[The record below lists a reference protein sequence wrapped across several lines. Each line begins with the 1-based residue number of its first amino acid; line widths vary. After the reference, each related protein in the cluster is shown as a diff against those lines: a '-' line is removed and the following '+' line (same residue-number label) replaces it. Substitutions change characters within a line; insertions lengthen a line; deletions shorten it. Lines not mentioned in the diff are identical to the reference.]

1 MKKILLAL
9 ILVLIVIKSFSQ
21 EPASPSLSKED
32 YLKKSQQ
39 QKKTAWILLATGT
52 AMAVGGIIVVNNT
65 FSLESNSA
73 TDIAAVVALA
83 GIITD
88 LVSIGF
94 FVGSSNSK
102 QRAARIAISNQHI
115 SFPQQNVFAL
125 KMQPALTL
133 KIAL

>member
-9 ILVLIVIKSFSQ
+9 TLVLIFLKSFSQ

-32 YLKKSQQ
+32 YLKKSKQ
-39 QKKTAWILLATGT
+39 QKKVGWILLATGT
-52 AMAVGGIIVVNNT
+52 AMAVGGGIVFYDT
-65 FSLESNSA
+65 YYSESNS
-73 TDIAAVVALA
+73 TDIAGIVMLA
-83 GIITD
+83 GIVTD

-102 QRAARIAISNQHI
+102 KRAASIAVTNQHI
-115 SFPQQNVFAL
+115 SLPQQNAFAL
-125 KMQPALTL
+125 KTQPALTL

>member
-9 ILVLIVIKSFSQ
+9 LLVLIVLKSFSQ
-21 EPASPSLSKED
+21 KPASPSLSKED

-65 FSLESNSA
+65 FSLESNST
-73 TDIAAVVALA
+73 TDIAAFVALA
-83 GIITD
+83 GIVTD

-115 SFPQQNVFAL
+115 SFPQQNAFAL
-125 KMQPALTL
+125 KTQPALTL

>member
-1 MKKILLAL
+1 MKKIFLAL
-9 ILVLIVIKSFSQ
+9 TLIFIFLKSFSQ

-52 AMAVGGIIVVNNT
+52 AMAVGGIIVFNNT
-65 FSLESNSA
+65 FSLESNST
-73 TDIAAVVALA
+73 TDIAAFVALA
-83 GIITD
+83 GIVTD

-115 SFPQQNVFAL
+115 SFPQQNAFAL
-125 KMQPALTL
+125 KTQPALTL